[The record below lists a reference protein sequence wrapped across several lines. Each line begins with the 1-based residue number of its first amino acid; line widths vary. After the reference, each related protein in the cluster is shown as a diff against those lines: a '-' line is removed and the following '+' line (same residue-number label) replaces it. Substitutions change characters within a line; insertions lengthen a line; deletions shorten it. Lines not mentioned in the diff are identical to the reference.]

1 MTQLT
6 LKIDAPCTHAPGTPA
21 PCTHARPVRTRPQ
34 YARACSTHF
43 KTPLC
48 RSESVCFHSALCL
61 SPSTSNL
68 KSNSE
73 ITSMYMYIII
83 HMYTM
88 HSHTSRCHG
97 NVETPI
103 CDNVTAAFLF
113 VSFLLAIVTRTYGKW
128 RGLGLAQAAPRASRT
143 PDDSRPWRLQ
153 HVKGPWRHTN
163 RSRIAHTHH
172 TRIDIN
178 WNMCKHA
185 PNYKLKVPGF
195 CFFGVVFFARWR

>member
-6 LKIDAPCTHAPGTPA
+6 LKIDAPCTHAPGTHA

-61 SPSTSNL
+61 SPSTSSL

-97 NVETPI
+97 NVDTNLRQ
-103 CDNVTAAFLF
+103 CNCCFFV

-128 RGLGLAQAAPRASRT
+128 RGLGLAPTAPRASRT

-163 RSRIAHTHH
+163 RSRIARTPHTHWH
-172 TRIDIN
+172 Q
-178 WNMCKHA
+178 
-185 PNYKLKVPGF
+185 LKYV
-195 CFFGVVFFARWR
+195 